1 MSVRPEGPDATA
13 VAREIETVW
22 RLEAARVI
30 ATLVRMVGDLGRAED
45 LAQDAMVEAMQ
56 SWPRTGIPR
65 NPAAWLTA
73 VAKRRAIDAWR
84 RDERAAEKYALIA
97 AAEAED
103 DPVEPDETRIDDD
116 LLRLVF
122 VCCHPVLPAQSRVA
136 LALRVLCGLS
146 TDEIARAYL
155 VPATTI
161 GQRITRAKRAL
172 AAANVPFEVPDRS
185 EFDERLGSV
194 LEVVYL
200 VFNEGYAATSGEE
213 WMRPRM
219 AEEAMRL
226 GRVLAELVPEHAE
239 AHALVALMELHA
251 SRFAARRASDGAA
264 VPLDAQDRSQ
274 WDRLLI
280 AHGLSALARA
290 DSLGGARGPYA
301 LQAAIAACHARAATA
316 DDTDWPQIAG
326 LYDALVERLP
336 SPVVELNRAV
346 AVGMAY
352 GPHAGL
358 EALGPLEAEA
368 SLESYALLPA
378 VRGDLLERLGRLS
391 EARQAFLAAAS
402 LSANERERDEL
413 LRRAREADPLRR
425 GRASGD
431 PGRTDTRRA
440 GAEHADTR
448 HTATGPD

>member
-1 MSVRPEGPDATA
+1 MVRSAARDEGGAVADEVSRTDRTT

-22 RLEAARVI
+22 RLEAAKVV
-30 ATLVRMVGDLGRAED
+30 ATLARMVGDLGRAED
-45 LAQDAMVEAMQ
+45 LAQDALVEAMQ

-65 NPAAWLTA
+65 NPAAWLTS

-97 AAEAED
+97 AAEAGD
-103 DPVEPDETRIDDD
+103 GDAIEPDETRIDDD

-122 VCCHPVLPAQSRVA
+122 VCCHPVLPAPSRVA
-136 LALRVLCGLS
+136 LALRVLCGL
-146 TDEIARAYL
+146 TTEEIAHAYL
-155 VPATTI
+155 VPPATI

-172 AAANVPFEVPDRS
+172 AAANVPFEVPDRD

-200 VFNEGYAATSGEE
+200 VFNEGYAATFGDE
-213 WMRPRM
+213 WMRPTL

-251 SRFAARRASDGAA
+251 SRFAARRAADGAA
-264 VPLDAQDRSQ
+264 VPLTSQDRTL

-280 AHGLSALARA
+280 AHGVAALQRA
-290 DSLGGARGPYA
+290 DALGGPRGPYA
-301 LQAAIAACHARAATA
+301 LQAAIAACHATAASA
-316 DDTDWPQIAG
+316 DATDWPQIAG
-326 LYDALVERLP
+326 LYDVLVERMP
-336 SPVVELNRAV
+336 SPVVQLNRAV

-352 GPHAGL
+352 GPQAGL
-358 EALGPLEAEA
+358 EALEPLGAEK
-368 SLESYALLPA
+368 SLSTYALLPA

-391 EARQAFLAAAS
+391 EARRAFLSAAS
-402 LSANERERDEL
+402 LTANERERDEL
-413 LRRAREADPLRR
+413 LRRASEADPL
-425 GRASGD
+425 G
-431 PGRTDTRRA
+431 
-440 GAEHADTR
+440 
-448 HTATGPD
+448 

>member
-1 MSVRPEGPDATA
+1 MIGQAIPGGSGASVRDSVREAGAAD
-13 VAREIETVW
+13 VRREIETVW
-22 RLEAARVI
+22 RLEAAKVI
-30 ATLVRMVGDLGRAED
+30 ATLTRLVGDLGRAED
-45 LAQDAMVEAMQ
+45 LAQDALVEAMQ
-56 SWPRTGIPR
+56 SWPRSGIPR

-84 RDERAAEKYALIA
+84 REERAAEKYAMIA
-97 AAEAED
+97 AAAVDD
-103 DPVEPDETRIDDD
+103 DPVEPDETTIDDD

-122 VCCHPVLPAQSRVA
+122 VCCHPVLPAPSRVA

-155 VPATTI
+155 VPSATI

-185 EFDERLGSV
+185 EFDVRLGSV

-200 VFNEGYAATSGEE
+200 VFNEGYAATSGTE

-251 SRFAARRASDGAA
+251 SRFTARRAPDGAA
-264 VPLDAQDRSQ
+264 IPLDLQDRTK

-280 AHGLSALARA
+280 AHGLAALRRA
-290 DSLGGARGPYA
+290 DALGGARGPYA
-301 LQAAIAACHARAATA
+301 LQAAIAACHARAADA
-316 DDTDWPQIAG
+316 AQTDWPQIAG
-326 LYDALVERLP
+326 LYDALVERMP
-336 SPVVELNRAV
+336 SPVIELNRAV

-352 GPHAGL
+352 GPAAGL
-358 EALGPLEAEA
+358 DALEPLHADV
-368 SLESYALLPA
+368 SLRSYALLPA

-391 EARQAFLAAAS
+391 EARTAFLSAAS
-402 LSANERERDEL
+402 LSSNERERDEL
-413 LRRAREADPLRR
+413 LRRAAAADPLQ
-425 GRASGD
+425 GGAASTHD
-431 PGRTDTRRA
+431 HDA
-440 GAEHADTR
+440 
-448 HTATGPD
+448 

>member
-1 MSVRPEGPDATA
+1 MRDEGGTVASDEVTTDTAT

-22 RLEAARVI
+22 RLEAAKVV
-30 ATLVRMVGDLGRAED
+30 ATLARMVGDLGRAED
-45 LAQDAMVEAMQ
+45 LAQDALVEAMQ

-65 NPAAWLTA
+65 NPAAWLTS

-84 RDERAAEKYALIA
+84 RDERAAEKYAMIA
-97 AAEAED
+97 AAEAGDEEA
-103 DPVEPDETRIDDD
+103 VEPDETRIDDD

-122 VCCHPVLPAQSRVA
+122 VCCHPVLPASSRVA
-136 LALRVLCGLS
+136 LALRVLCGL
-146 TDEIARAYL
+146 TTEEIAHAYL
-155 VPATTI
+155 VPPATI

-172 AAANVPFEVPDRS
+172 AAANVPFEVPDRD

-200 VFNEGYAATSGEE
+200 VFNEGYAATFGDE
-213 WMRPRM
+213 WMRPTL

-226 GRVLAELVPEHAE
+226 GRVLAELVPDRAE

-264 VPLDAQDRSQ
+264 VPLTSQDRTA

-280 AHGLSALARA
+280 AHGLAALRRA
-290 DSLGGARGPYA
+290 DALGGPRGPYA
-301 LQAAIAACHARAATA
+301 LQAAIAACHATAPTA

-326 LYDALVERLP
+326 LYDALVERMP
-336 SPVVELNRAV
+336 SPVVGLNRAV

-352 GPHAGL
+352 GPQAGL
-358 EALGPLEAEA
+358 DALEPLSSEK
-368 SLESYALLPA
+368 SLSRYALLPA

-391 EARQAFLAAAS
+391 EARRAFLSAAS
-402 LSANERERDEL
+402 LTANERERDEL
-413 LRRAREADPLRR
+413 LRRASAADPL
-425 GRASGD
+425 G
-431 PGRTDTRRA
+431 
-440 GAEHADTR
+440 
-448 HTATGPD
+448 